1 VAESPLSQGSD
12 SGLARRGATTRTK
25 LVRAAAEVV
34 AEQGYGAASVAEIAR
49 RAGTATGTL
58 YRHFASK
65 GELFAYVFRDAAER
79 QLEAMREAAAAE
91 SRYVDKLQAVLE
103 RYALDALANRRLSW
117 ALVYEPVDA
126 IVDAERLAYRRRY
139 CDQMGGLIQAAV
151 NAGELPPQPASV
163 SAAGVVGA
171 LAEALVGPLAPVRAN
186 RPEEG
191 DIVDAIIRFCRGALG
206 AR

>member
-1 VAESPLSQGSD
+1 MAESLLREGD
-12 SGLARRGATTRTK
+12 DARLAGRGAATRAK
-25 LVRAAAEVV
+25 LVRAAEEVV
-34 AEQGYGAASVAEIAR
+34 AEQGYAAASVAEIAR

-79 QLEAMREAAAAE
+79 QLEAMRAAAAGQ
-91 SRYVDKLQAVLE
+91 SRYVDKLQAALE
-103 RYALDALANRRLSW
+103 QYALDALANRRLSW

-139 CDQMGGLIQAAV
+139 CDQMAGLIQAAV
-151 NAGELPPQPASV
+151 NAGELAPQPAGV

-171 LAEALVGPLAPVRAN
+171 LAEALVSPLSPVGARELDE
-186 RPEEG
+186 R
-191 DIVDAIIRFCRGALG
+191 DVVDAITRFCRNALET
-206 AR
+206 R